1 MYSDISKGAIFLYH
15 IIVNP
20 VAGKGRTIDYLP
32 QLIEE
37 FDKRNMPCTAHVTT
51 KIRDAYDFA
60 REICTKTPEDTPQGI
75 IGVGGDGT
83 IQEIVAGMVDA
94 FPHGQHIPTPLAIC
108 PVGSGNDFVTS
119 LKGKK
124 TKKTPSATDFIGNIC
139 KRNLRTV
146 DVITANGEAF
156 LNIANIGVDARI
168 VQNAAGLKQT
178 HGGRAYLAA
187 VYKSIMKHE
196 NTTMTL
202 AVNGREDAKPF
213 TLIAICNGQFYG
225 GGLRIA
231 PSAKF
236 DDGKITLCVIEGVS
250 RAKLGIL
257 FPSLLIE
264 KHTALKIVQLEECTE
279 LTITLKNTETLCLDG
294 NLFPQSGEI
303 YFKILPKVLDVFM

>member
-1 MYSDISKGAIFLYH
+1 MYH

-20 VAGKGRTIDYLP
+20 VAGKGRTTAYAT
-32 QLIEE
+32 QLGKELARENISY
-37 FDKRNMPCTAHVTT
+37 TLHTTT
-51 KIRDAYDFA
+51 KVKDAYHFA
-60 REICTKTPEDTPQGI
+60 LQILQNPPSGSGI
-75 IGVGGDGT
+75 IGIGGDGT

-119 LKGKK
+119 LNGKK
-124 TKKTPSATDFIGNIC
+124 TKKSPAPSAFAEKIK
-139 KRNLRTV
+139 KRYLRTI
-146 DVITANGEAF
+146 DVITANNEAF

-168 VQNAAGLKQT
+168 VQNAANLKQT

-187 VYKSIMKHE
+187 VYKSIMRHS

-202 AVNGREDAKPF
+202 AVNGREITKPF

-231 PSAKF
+231 PTAKF
-236 DDGKITLCVIEGVS
+236 DDGKITLCVIEGVG

-264 KHTALKIVQLEECTE
+264 KHTALKIVQFEECTE
-279 LTITLKNTETLCLDG
+279 LSLTLQNAETLCLDG
-294 NLFPQSGEI
+294 NLAPATGEI
-303 YFKILPKVLDVFM
+303 KFKILPQVLDVFV